1 MATLRTSAITVDTR
15 QFDQVLATLQ
25 KDQLPYAK
33 KEGLNALTK
42 DTARVEKFEMQ
53 MVFARPTPFI
63 LGGMRVLKW
72 ANKRDPV
79 SILSAQGDRA
89 RFRSRYA
96 EAVQRTL
103 DPQIEGGRRTAR
115 SSERRL
121 RETNQIGPGQ
131 WLIGVETNAYG
142 NVKGKEYQ
150 QMLSFFRAYRGKS
163 RSGKTDVAGLNR
175 AMGAVTNTRGVRYF
189 VQKTGRNMGIYRVR
203 GKKGKP
209 KLIFY
214 VTGNAPTYRP
224 RFDFY
229 GVARLHA
236 AKYGGYFAQKAMDKA
251 LRTAR

>member
-1 MATLRTSAITVDTR
+1 MATIRTSAITVDTTEM
-15 QFDQVLATLQ
+15 DKKLAKIQ
-25 KDQLPYAK
+25 KDQMPYAK
-33 KEGLNALTK
+33 KEALNALTK

-53 MVFARPTPFI
+53 MVFDRPTPFI

-79 SILSAQGDRA
+79 SILSGQGDRS

-103 DPQIEGGRRTAR
+103 EPQIEGGRRRAR

-121 RETNQIGPGQ
+121 RETNQIGPNQ

-142 NVKGKEYQ
+142 NVKGPEYQ
-150 QMLSFFRAYRGKS
+150 RMLSFFRAYRGKS
-163 RSGKTDVAGLNR
+163 RSGNSDVERLNL
-175 AMGAVTNTRGVRYF
+175 AIGAVTNTRGVRYF
-189 VQKTGRNMGIYRVR
+189 VQKTGRNLGIYRVR
-203 GKKGKP
+203 GKNGKP
-209 KLIFY
+209 KLIWY

-229 GVARLHA
+229 GVAREHA
-236 AKYGGYFAQKAMDKA
+236 LKYGGYFAQKAVDKA